1 MPTTINTNMASLS
14 AQRALQSTEGSL
26 STSMKR
32 LSTGLRIN
40 SAKDDAAGLAIA
52 ERMTS
57 QVRGMSVASRN
68 ANDAIS
74 MAQTAEGG
82 LSKIGESLQRMRELA
97 VQAANGSNSDDDRK
111 NLDKEY
117 KSLAQEVS
125 RVVEGTKFNGK
136 SLLESGAAANTK
148 FQIGAG
154 TGDSDTLS
162 IDFVSSVATII
173 GASLDAL
180 STKETTGMQGKAV
193 TSTIATADDAT
204 AAINA
209 LDDAINAVTES
220 RSYLGAQQSRFENVV
235 SNLSVASENVAA
247 ARGRITDADFAVESS
262 NLSRAQVLS
271 QAGNTMLAQANQQP
285 QQVLSLLR

>member
-14 AQRALQSTEGSL
+14 AQRALQSTDGSL

-57 QVRGMSVASRN
+57 QVRGMTVASRN

-74 MAQTAEGG
+74 MSQTAEGALG
-82 LSKIGESLQRMRELA
+82 KVGESLQRMRELA
-97 VQAANGSNSDDDRK
+97 VQSANSTNDTSDRA
-111 NLDKEY
+111 NLNDEY
-117 KSLAQEVS
+117 KALATEVS
-125 RVVEGTKFNGK
+125 RVLDGTKFNGK
-136 SLLESGAAANTK
+136 SLLNAGATSMA

-154 TGDSDTLS
+154 TDATDRITVALS
-162 IDFVSSVATII
+162 NMTAGTGMALAISTTGAGSISTVASAMATI
-173 GASLDAL
+173 SNLDIAID
-180 STKETTGMQGKAV
+180 EV
-193 TSTIATADDAT
+193 TSA
-204 AAINA
+204 
-209 LDDAINAVTES
+209 
-220 RSYLGAQQSRFENVV
+220 RSNLGSVQNRFESVV
-235 SNLSVASENVAA
+235 ANLATIQENISA
-247 ARGRITDADFAVESS
+247 ARGRITDADFAVESA

>member
-14 AQRALQSTEGSL
+14 AQRALQSTNGSL
-26 STSMKR
+26 STSMQR

-57 QVRGMSVASRN
+57 QVRGMTVASRN

-82 LSKIGESLQRMRELA
+82 LGKIGESLQRMRELA
-97 VQAANGSNSDDDRK
+97 VQSANGSNSSSDRD
-111 NLDKEY
+111 NLDKEF

-125 RVVEGTKFNGK
+125 RVVQGTKFNGK
-136 SLLESGAAANTK
+136 SLLESGAAENTD
-148 FQIGAG
+148 FQIGAD
-154 TGDSDTLS
+154 TNSSDTLN
-162 IDFVSSVATII
+162 IEFSSQVAVVIASALDSLTSSG
-173 GASLDAL
+173 GAS
-180 STKETTGMQGKAV
+180 
-193 TSTIATADDAT
+193 STIDSATG
-204 AAINA
+204 AISA
-209 LDDAINAVTES
+209 IDSLDLAIDAVTES

-235 SNLSVASENVAA
+235 ANLSVASENVAA
-247 ARGRITDADFAVESS
+247 AKGRITDADFAVESS

>member
-26 STSMKR
+26 STSMQR

-57 QVRGMSVASRN
+57 QVRGMTVATRN

-74 MAQTAEGG
+74 MAQTAEGALG
-82 LSKIGESLQRMRELA
+82 KVGESLQRMRELA
-97 VQAANGSNSDDDRK
+97 VQSANSTNGTSDRA
-111 NLDKEY
+111 NLNEEY
-117 KSLAQEVS
+117 KALATEVS
-125 RVVEGTKFNGK
+125 RVLDGTKFNGK
-136 SLLESGAAANTK
+136 NLLNGSATAMG

-154 TGDSDTLS
+154 TGDTDRITVTLKDMTATSSKLSAAITGGAAVITDITTS
-162 IDFVSSVATII
+162 IATI
-173 GASLDAL
+173 
-180 STKETTGMQGKAV
+180 K
-193 TSTIATADDAT
+193 
-204 AAINA
+204 N
-209 LDDAINAVTES
+209 LDDAIDEVTS
-220 RSYLGAQQSRFENVV
+220 ARSNLGSVQNRFESVV
-235 SNLSVASENVAA
+235 ANLATSQENITA
-247 ARGRITDADFAVESS
+247 ARGRITDADFAVESA

>member
-26 STSMKR
+26 STSMQR

-57 QVRGMSVASRN
+57 QVRGMTVASRN

-74 MAQTAEGG
+74 LAQTAEGSLG
-82 LSKIGESLQRMRELA
+82 KVGESLQRMRELA
-97 VQAANGSNSDDDRK
+97 VQSANSTNDTSDRV
-111 NLDKEY
+111 NLNEEY
-117 KSLAQEVS
+117 TALATEVS
-125 RVVEGTKFNGK
+125 RVLEGTKFNGK
-136 SLLESGAAANTK
+136 NLLNSAATSMA
-148 FQIGAG
+148 FQIGTDTDATDRITVALRNMTAG
-154 TGDSDTLS
+154 IGMAAAITGTAAS
-162 IDFVSSVATII
+162 ISTVA
-173 GASLDAL
+173 ASLTTISNLDAAID
-180 STKETTGMQGKAV
+180 EV
-193 TSTIATADDAT
+193 TSA
-204 AAINA
+204 
-209 LDDAINAVTES
+209 
-220 RSYLGAQQSRFENVV
+220 RSNLGSVQNRFESVV
-235 SNLSVASENVAA
+235 ANLATSQENITS
-247 ARGRITDADFAVESS
+247 ARGRITDADFAVESA

>member
-14 AQRALQSTEGSL
+14 AQRALQSTDGSL

-57 QVRGMSVASRN
+57 QVRGMTVASRN

-97 VQAANGSNSDDDRK
+97 VQSANGSNSDEDRE

-136 SLLESGAAANTK
+136 SLLESGAAANTT

-154 TGDSDTLS
+154 TDATDTLD
-162 IDFVSSVATII
+162 IEFSSQVASVI
-173 GASLDAL
+173 GAALDAL
-180 STKETTGMQGKAV
+180 
-193 TSTIATADDAT
+193 TSTAGSSTTIGTAGAATTAIDDLD
-204 AAINA
+204 AAI
-209 LDDAINAVTES
+209 DAVTES

-235 SNLSVASENVAA
+235 SNLSVASENIAA

>member
-14 AQRALQSTEGSL
+14 AQRALQSTNGSL
-26 STSMKR
+26 STSMQR

-74 MAQTAEGG
+74 MSQTAEGALG
-82 LSKIGESLQRMRELA
+82 KVGESLQRMRELA
-97 VQAANGSNSDDDRK
+97 VQARNGSNSSDDQA

-117 KSLAQEVS
+117 QSLALEVT
-125 RVVEGTKFNGK
+125 RVVEATEFNGK
-136 SLLESGAAANTK
+136 KLLDNANASDVEFQVGANTDT
-148 FQIGAG
+148 Q
-154 TGDSDTLS
+154 DSLKIEFKTEVAAKMDTNL
-162 IDFVSSVATII
+162 T
-173 GASLDAL
+173 
-180 STKETTGMQGKAV
+180 AV
-193 TSTIATADDAT
+193 TGGDITGEANAKTAIEDLDKLIDD
-204 AAINA
+204 
-209 LDDAINAVTES
+209 VTSS
-220 RSYLGAQQSRFENVV
+220 RSYLGAQQSKFENVV
-235 SNLSVASENVAA
+235 SNLSVASENVSA
-247 ARGRITDADFAVESS
+247 ARGRIVDADFAVESA

-285 QQVLSLLR
+285 QQVMSLLR